1 MFDLHSM
8 NRLMNKIYTVY
19 ERLLTAG
26 LILSGLL
33 IFFMTMTVS
42 ADVILRNLKWAN
54 LPWVVE
60 ISEYIIFIATFLA
73 APWVMHKDGHIRVDL
88 VIRMLPSRAGIVTR
102 TIADGV
108 AFAVCMFLLY
118 YGART
123 ALEAFRLNTQIFKQ
137 LVIPE
142 WFLYS
147 VIPVTGILLTTEFL
161 IRILGRFGW
170 GPLADEARNQT
181 GENV

>member
-1 MFDLHSM
+1 MK
-8 NRLMNKIYTVY
+8 KIYTLY
-19 ERLLTAG
+19 EGLLTAG

-33 IFFMTMTVS
+33 IFFMTVTVS

-60 ISEYIIFIATFLA
+60 ISEYILFIATFLA
-73 APWVMHKDGHIRVDL
+73 APWVMHKDGHTRVDL
-88 VIRMLPSRAGIVTR
+88 LIRMLPLSAGTITR

-108 AFAVCMFLLY
+108 ALAVCLFLLY

-123 ALEAFRLNTQIFKQ
+123 ALEALRLNSQIFKQ

-142 WFLYS
+142 WWLYAI
-147 VIPVTGILLTTEFL
+147 IPVTGTLLTIEFL
-161 IRILGRFGW
+161 IRILGRFGQ
-170 GPLADEARNQT
+170 GPMADETAHQT
-181 GENV
+181 GEKV